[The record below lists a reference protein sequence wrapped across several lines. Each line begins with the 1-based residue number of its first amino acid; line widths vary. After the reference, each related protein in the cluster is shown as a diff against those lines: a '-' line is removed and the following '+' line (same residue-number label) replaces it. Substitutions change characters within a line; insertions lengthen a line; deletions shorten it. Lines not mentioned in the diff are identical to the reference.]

1 MCTFFFQKL
10 AGMFC
15 EHDAM
20 LHQRAY
26 LTMWGVSRL
35 SEDMYKVYVTL
46 LDYLYCDIIY
56 TSSQSCVS
64 VII

>member
-1 MCTFFFQKL
+1 
-10 AGMFC
+10 MFY